1 MKLAKRIQWL
11 LLIALIWVLGI
22 FGVQLYQLP
31 QIRQQVS
38 AGLSAGLE
46 EVNRSL
52 ARSLSRAYEEE
63 IKQVANDL
71 IKEQK
76 EGQAHAQAGLSNIPF
91 ILLPDSATQ
100 DWRLLPFHSEK
111 SPPLDAYTSVSLR
124 KRLSARYEP
133 WKDSLATF
141 WANSIDSSLIFF
153 LKENSFSSGIRI
165 ALHPFFHKE
174 SYRFQGFVG
183 FEISN
188 AYVEKEFFSNFFTNY
203 LSGPDLG
210 RIDGISKDY
219 LHIHVRN
226 EGGRKVFNSAL
237 LVGGKGASRIA
248 LRDIS
253 PYWEWYQLELG
264 FLGKDPDAVATSLY
278 QRNIWLLCLVFGI
291 LILLILAL
299 YFIQM
304 RAQKLEAFKREF
316 LANIGH
322 ELKTPLSGIKL
333 ANDGMRLGRV
343 RSEDERK
350 FAIEVI
356 DRESQKLEGKIQRL
370 MDYARLESGTKAY
383 HKVQVQLADWWRT
396 WLGLAKEKA
405 KLRGFHLNHNQILA
419 ETYVEMDPQSMEDV
433 MDILLDNA
441 FKYSGESRELYVE
454 LKGEEKFVKL
464 SLQDKGIGIPI
475 DRQKDVFEKFVRAVD
490 LDTHDIKGDG
500 LGLAIAR
507 KIVEAHGGEIR
518 LNSAPGKGSRF
529 SIHIPYKRVDG

>member
-46 EVNRSL
+46 DVNRSL

-71 IKEQK
+71 IKARK
-76 EGQAHAQAGLSNIPF
+76 KGQAVVKSGLFNTPF
-91 ILLPDSATQ
+91 ILLPDSSQQ
-100 DWRLLPFHSEK
+100 DWRLLPFHPEK
-111 SPPLDAYTSVSLR
+111 ASPLDAFTSASLQ

-133 WKDSLATF
+133 WKDSLAMF

-153 LKENSFSSGIRI
+153 LKENSFTKGIRL
-165 ALHPFFHKE
+165 ALHPFFHEE

-183 FEISN
+183 FEISDV
-188 AYVEKEFFSNFFTNY
+188 YVEKEFFADFFTDY
-203 LSGPDLG
+203 LAGPDLG
-210 RIDGISKDY
+210 RIDGIRKDY
-219 LHIHVRN
+219 LHIHIRN
-226 EGGRKVFNSAL
+226 EGGRKVYNSAL

-278 QRNIWLLCLVFGI
+278 RRNIWLLCLVFGI

-343 RSEDERK
+343 RTEEERK

-370 MDYARLESGTKAY
+370 MDYARLESGTKTY
-383 HKVQVQLADWWRT
+383 HKVQVQLADWWRN
-396 WLGLAKEKA
+396 WLELAREKA
-405 KLRGFHLNHNQILA
+405 KLRGFNLNHNQMLP
-419 ETYVEMDPQSMEDV
+419 ETYVNMDPQAMEDV

-454 LKGEEKFVKL
+454 LKGEEKHLKL
-464 SLQDKGIGIPI
+464 SLQDKGIGIPV
-475 DRQKDVFEKFVRAVD
+475 DRQQDIFEKFVRAVD
-490 LDTHDIKGDG
+490 LDTHDIKGEG
-500 LGLAIAR
+500 LGLAIAS
-507 KIVEAHGGEIR
+507 KIVEAHGGEIL

-529 SIHIPYKRVDG
+529 SIRIPYERADG